1 MDTAK
6 KPLRLWP
13 GVVAAVLL
21 CVVRFVVPLVFPD
34 ASVFTVLGGLVGAL
48 VVVVWWVFFSRAA
61 WSERLGAIGL
71 MIVGLFATSRV
82 VHKSI
87 ATGMMGMMLPIYA
100 IPVLSLALV
109 AWAVASRRLSDGA
122 RRASMVATILFA
134 CGVFTLLRTGGIAGQ
149 GGSDLH
155 WRWTPSPEQRLLSQA
170 NDKPMALPSAPTVAK
185 TAADWPGFRGPDRDG
200 VVRGVRLETNW
211 SRSPPVQLWRQPIGP
226 GWSSFAVRGNLLYT
240 QEQRGDEEVVACYDL
255 TTGKPVWRHGDAA
268 RFWESNGGAG
278 PRGTPSLS
286 NDRVCTFGGTG
297 I

>member
-1 MDTAK
+1 MTTNEPAPK

-48 VVVVWWVFFSRAA
+48 VVVVLWVFFSRAA

-109 AWAVASRRLSDGA
+109 AWAVASRRLSDGL
-122 RRASMVATILFA
+122 RRASMVAAILLA
-134 CGVFTLLRTGGIAGQ
+134 CGVWALLRTDGITGSAG
-149 GGSDLH
+149 
-155 WRWTPSPEQRLLSQA
+155 A
-170 NDKPMALPSAPTVAK
+170 
-185 TAADWPGFRGPDRDG
+185 
-200 VVRGVRLETNW
+200 
-211 SRSPPVQLWRQPIGP
+211 QL
-226 GWSSFAVRGNLLYT
+226 
-240 QEQRGDEEVVACYDL
+240 
-255 TTGKPVWRHGDAA
+255 
-268 RFWESNGGAG
+268 
-278 PRGTPSLS
+278 
-286 NDRVCTFGGTG
+286 
-297 I
+297 